1 MTIFRFEFFGGFL
14 LFALLTYLFVRNLQR
29 GRSTGEIYS
38 RSLLVR
44 RSESPINFWIAV
56 VSYVTA
62 SLFTGIAA
70 MGCLALAINADAVFS
85 LLG

>member
-1 MTIFRFEFFGGFL
+1 
-14 LFALLTYLFVRNLQR
+14 
-29 GRSTGEIYS
+29 
-38 RSLLVR
+38 
-44 RSESPINFWIAV
+44 V